1 LDYSLKHWEA
11 LTRCV
16 DDGAVPIDNNWMENR
31 IWPWTLGLSSWM
43 FSGSICSGQRASAV
57 MTLIQSA
64 ELNGEDLCAYQR
76 DVLPQLSAQKN
87 NSIGDLLPN
96 NGKPATPDTV

>member
-1 LDYSLKHWEA
+1 
-11 LTRCV
+11 
-16 DDGAVPIDNNWMENR
+16 
-31 IWPWTLGLSSWM
+31 
-43 FSGSICSGQRASAV
+43 V